1 MNKILEKYLYR
12 VPEAYYEYNG
22 KQYMQSVH
30 GKSYI
35 RYNKA
40 KEQAGY
46 ATVDVDMII
55 KHIKEFLNEIGISTI
70 ENPIYSPQKLDY
82 SRIKAEFDLE
92 DERDL
97 VWIKFTKDGYVGVV
111 ATSNDVNFDI
121 PQSSHEYDKKHIVYN
136 PYSKEYEETWLHNSS
151 GILVHKLGK
160 EWNTDFV
167 LIFPLKNIPKGYKRA
182 DIEEAVGNLLI
193 EKRVPILDYYSHLY

>member
-46 ATVDVDMII
+46 ATVDVD
-55 KHIKEFLNEIGISTI
+55 NR
-70 ENPIYSPQKLDY
+70 Q
-82 SRIKAEFDLE
+82 
-92 DERDL
+92 
-97 VWIKFTKDGYVGVV
+97 
-111 ATSNDVNFDI
+111 
-121 PQSSHEYDKKHIVYN
+121 
-136 PYSKEYEETWLHNSS
+136 
-151 GILVHKLGK
+151 
-160 EWNTDFV
+160 
-167 LIFPLKNIPKGYKRA
+167 
-182 DIEEAVGNLLI
+182 
-193 EKRVPILDYYSHLY
+193 